1 MYLDGLNVGPGALFP
16 VYPNNSGMN
25 SNGMPSGNPNG
36 SSQLGSPN
44 GSSPN
49 SAPMMNG
56 SSPQPGMQ
64 PGANMNPGASN
75 ANGNPP
81 NAGLR
86 MGNISSPGSG
96 SIINGAMYSQPD
108 STLPSA
114 GVVSGGGINTTSNL
128 PGWPGS
134 RPVQANAL
142 ESYERQRQQLDD
154 EYNRT
159 LEQLDRNSP
168 TSSSRAQ
175 Y

>member
-1 MYLDGLNVGPGALFP
+1 
-16 VYPNNSGMN
+16 
-25 SNGMPSGNPNG
+25 
-36 SSQLGSPN
+36 
-44 GSSPN
+44 
-49 SAPMMNG
+49 
-56 SSPQPGMQ
+56 
-64 PGANMNPGASN
+64 
-75 ANGNPP
+75 
-81 NAGLR
+81 

-96 SIINGAMYSQPD
+96 SMINGAMYAQPD

-128 PGWPGS
+128 PGWPGT
-134 RPVQANAL
+134 RPAQANAL

-159 LEQLDRNSP
+159 LEQLDRNNP